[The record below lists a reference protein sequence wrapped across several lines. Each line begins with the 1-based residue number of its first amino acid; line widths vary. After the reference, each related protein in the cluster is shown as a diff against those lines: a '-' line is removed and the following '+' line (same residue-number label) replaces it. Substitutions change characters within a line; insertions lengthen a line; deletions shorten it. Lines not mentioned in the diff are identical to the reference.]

1 MFLVAFDIGGASK
14 ESDTWGHKESDTWG
28 HKESDTTEHSTPTSI
43 LGIGE
48 KTTDVLC

>member
-1 MFLVAFDIGGASK
+1 MFLVAFDIGGAS
-14 ESDTWGHKESDTWG
+14 KESDTWG

>member
-1 MFLVAFDIGGASK
+1 MFLVAFDIGGASLMA
-14 ESDTWGHKESDTWG
+14 WG